1 MRKKQ
6 EVKPKATDYRFKILY
21 CIGMIMIV
29 AGHCDGGGI
38 NLLSDWFPY
47 YGFHLGLFLFASGY
61 FYKTKYENHIWS
73 YIWKKIKSLI
83 IPLLLWNLFYVLLN
97 LILSAH
103 GFKLVNQI
111 SLEAIIVRPFM
122 DGNQMLFNIGGWFVV
137 PLFLIQ
143 IINVVTHH
151 ALRNLKWE
159 HKEWLIFTA
168 YMCLSIFSIWLST
181 HADWTHG
188 FSLATPES
196 WAKGFALTGIRTLFM
211 LPFYEMGIIYKE
223 KLEKHDVMA
232 NWKYFL
238 IIFLVQTIVIIICKR
253 PPTILIANAKLATYG
268 YVIPYISAILGI
280 SLWFRIARILEPII
294 GRNKIVNLIADNS
307 YSIMINH
314 IFGIFLVNLCYG
326 LIQHFT
332 PLFNK
337 FSWDRF
343 RTDIWYHYRPL
354 ELSQFLIF
362 YVIAGLFIPIIMQK
376 ILNKITVTISRKYK
390 TCYNNRYGKEV

>member
-1 MRKKQ
+1 MRKKK
-6 EVKPKATDYRFKILY
+6 EVKRKAVDFRFKLLY

-61 FYKTKYENHIWS
+61 FYKSKYENHIGS

-83 IPLLLWNLFYVLLN
+83 IPLLLWNVFYVIVN
-97 LILSAH
+97 LILKTQ
-103 GFKLVNQI
+103 GINLVGDI
-111 SLEAIIVRPFM
+111 TIEKVLIRPFM

-143 IINVVTHH
+143 IINAIAHRT
-151 ALRNLKWE
+151 LKKFKWKQ
-159 HKEWLIFTA
+159 KEWLIFAA

-181 HADWTHG
+181 HADWTRG
-188 FSLATPES
+188 YNLSTPTS

-223 KLEKHDVMA
+223 KLEKHDKLT

-238 IIFLVQTIVIIICKR
+238 IIFLIQVIVIIICKR
-253 PPTILIANAKLATYG
+253 PPTILIANGRIATYG
-268 YVIPYISAILGI
+268 YIIPYISGI
-280 SLWFRIARILEPII
+280 IGIALWFRIARILEPII
-294 GRNKIVNLIADNS
+294 GKNKIVNLIADNS

-314 IFGIFLVNLCYG
+314 IFGIFLLNLCYG

-332 PLFNK
+332 PFLDKFNWHGLR
-337 FSWDRF
+337 SDV
-343 RTDIWYHYRPL
+343 WYHYKPL
-354 ELSQFLIF
+354 DLTQSLIF
-362 YVIAGLFIPIIMQK
+362 YVIAGLSIPIIMQK
-376 ILNKITVTISRKYK
+376 IVNKTAAFARQKSKNMLK
-390 TCYNNRYGKEV
+390 